1 MYNDGMT
8 GLTSVR
14 METGNI
20 LQEDFP
26 DCEITTNLENAFSK
40 VQLAA
45 GRTLNNPFAST
56 DTEYGLAREIE
67 KKEAAKN
74 SLKAYG
80 GEFRDKITELN
91 DEIVADI
98 QFLKDNMQAAV
109 EDVGGTEILYAV
121 TPYLS
126 SGAILDE
133 NPESEREDI
142 IYRSGLT
149 DSVA

>member
-1 MYNDGMT
+1 
-8 GLTSVR
+8 

-20 LQEDFP
+20 LPEDFP
-26 DCEITTNLENAFSK
+26 DTEITINIENAYSK

-45 GRTLNNPFAST
+45 GRTLTNPFLVT
-56 DTEYGLAREIE
+56 DTEYGLCREIE

-80 GEFRDKITELN
+80 PEFRDKIAELN
-91 DEIVADI
+91 DEILADI
-98 QFLKDNMQAAV
+98 EFLKENAQAV
-109 EDVGGTEILYAV
+109 EEDLGGTTVLYAV

-133 NPESEREDI
+133 NPESERENI